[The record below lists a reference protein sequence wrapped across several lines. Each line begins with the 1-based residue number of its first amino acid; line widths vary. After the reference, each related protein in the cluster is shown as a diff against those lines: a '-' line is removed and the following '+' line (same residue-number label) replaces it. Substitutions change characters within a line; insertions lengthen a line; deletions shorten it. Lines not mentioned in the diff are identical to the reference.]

1 MPDIAYS
8 LLLVAFFVVA
18 WYFTRACEKL

>member
-1 MPDIAYS
+1 MLDLFYMAIG
-8 LLLVAFFVVA
+8 VAFFVLS

>member
-1 MPDIAYS
+1 MLDLFYMAIG
-8 LLLVAFFVVA
+8 VVFFVLS